1 VEDKKSNIGII
12 PDFFFDIIAFI
23 IPGYTILFL
32 IIANF
37 YIMGHPLFEKYDNNI
52 NLLSISVTL
61 LIAYVLGRL
70 FEHLGYLT
78 VHDKYF
84 PFFGKAK
91 KNKPKWDIV
100 FDEKQPYYSSHFQK
114 NLRIKIEAWL
124 KNQDGKDIMK
134 ECKVTK
140 KDDYFNL
147 IQFYLRERFPNIALY
162 EKKQNAT
169 IVLTRSLFL
178 IFSINIVLYFIFLFG
193 SVDSSNIEFTLNGF
207 LWIVFHLISASV
219 FYKRYH
225 QDKIYHAMYI
235 FEAFIA
241 TKKLLKKQNIETGL
255 PKIIVE
261 T

>member
-1 VEDKKSNIGII
+1 MEDKKSNIGTI

-23 IPGYTILFL
+23 IPGYTILLL
-32 IIANF
+32 IIID
-37 YIMGHPLFEKYDNNI
+37 YQVMGHPLFNKYDNL
-52 NLLSISVTL
+52 NLSSVSISL

-70 FEHLGYLT
+70 FEHFGYLT
-78 VHDKYF
+78 VHKKYF
-84 PFFGKAK
+84 PFFNSSKE
-91 KNKPKWDIV
+91 NKPKWEIV
-100 FDEKQPYYSSHFQK
+100 FDENQKYYTQSFQE
-114 NLRIKIEAWL
+114 NLKKKLTEWL
-124 KNQDGKDIMK
+124 KNQNAEKMIE
-134 ECKVTK
+134 ECSDTNNK

-178 IFSINIVLYFIFLFG
+178 IFSINIILYFVFLFAN
-193 SVDSSNIEFTLNGF
+193 VDVSNIKFTLNAS
-207 LWIVFHLISASV
+207 LWIGFNLLSAFI

-241 TKKLLKKQNIETGL
+241 TKKLLKSKKDKESSDI
-255 PKIIVE
+255 
-261 T
+261 